1 MSTST
6 RFYRATHL
14 GAILKQQGRHKAW
27 LAGAIDRSPA
37 TVTRLLAGKTTD
49 ERIAER
55 ISELL
60 GVPIFLAFD
69 VLPSTQYDPA
79 NTEEENAA

>member
-27 LAGAIDRSPA
+27 LASAIDRSPA

-49 ERIAER
+49 ERIAQR

-69 VLPSTQYDPA
+69 VLTGTEYNRA
-79 NTEEENAA
+79 NTDEEAA